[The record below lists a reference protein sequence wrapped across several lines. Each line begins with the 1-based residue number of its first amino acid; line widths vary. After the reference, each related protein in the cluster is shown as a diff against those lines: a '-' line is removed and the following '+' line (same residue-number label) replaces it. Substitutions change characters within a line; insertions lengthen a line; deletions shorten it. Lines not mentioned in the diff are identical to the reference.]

1 LSGPLLVGISESVR
15 AVQAQPP
22 QAASHPAPQK
32 KAPETAPITTPPG
45 PQATTK
51 PQLIIKG
58 SDFVGNGTVIRTERD
73 LDINIDTS
81 RFRDNKT
88 IIDQRAQTFEAQKA
102 ALALVTDTA
111 DRIRNIVNTS
121 GFDQQVKLSG
131 EIKAAAERFD

>member
-1 LSGPLLVGISESVR
+1 MAGAETFVSERPSGGARGGRSRWEINQCGPSASFWQLWSTLSGPLLVGISESVR

-58 SDFVGNGTVIRTERD
+58 SDFVGNG
-73 LDINIDTS
+73 
-81 RFRDNKT
+81 
-88 IIDQRAQTFEAQKA
+88 
-102 ALALVTDTA
+102 
-111 DRIRNIVNTS
+111 
-121 GFDQQVKLSG
+121 
-131 EIKAAAERFD
+131 